1 MGNKSTNAMLASK
14 NLWDQPW
21 QLLAKVLLEPQIPF
35 AVIGLN
41 AIKTTPHPI
50 HILPMDHITLL
61 THIPDHLILP
71 TSILPTDHTL
81 LTLTQLLHLRRQQSS
96 TIFPNVLLFAVNVV

>member
-1 MGNKSTNAMLASK
+1 MNVMLASK

-21 QLLAKVLLEPQIPF
+21 QLLAKVLLELQMTF

-50 HILPMDHITLL
+50 HILHMDHITLL
-61 THIPDHLILP
+61 IHIPDHLILL
-71 TSILPTDHTL
+71 TSILPMDHIL
-81 LTLTQLLHLRRQQSS
+81 LTLIQLLHPQQSS
-96 TIFPNVLLFAVNVV
+96 KIFQNVLLFAVNVVIVIS